1 VDTDPKAV
9 RCAELL
15 SRLEILDE
23 LIKEQAKR
31 AEFVHEMGW
40 DSTAFK
46 KRSQLLWEARRN
58 YVELL
63 RHLLKDDRISDDHA
77 SVS

>member
-1 VDTDPKAV
+1 MDPDLKAV

-15 SRLEILDE
+15 SRLEVLDE

-40 DSTAFK
+40 DSTAFR
-46 KRSQLLWEARRN
+46 KRSQLLWDARRN

-63 RHLLKDDRISDDHA
+63 RHLLKDDRVGEDHA